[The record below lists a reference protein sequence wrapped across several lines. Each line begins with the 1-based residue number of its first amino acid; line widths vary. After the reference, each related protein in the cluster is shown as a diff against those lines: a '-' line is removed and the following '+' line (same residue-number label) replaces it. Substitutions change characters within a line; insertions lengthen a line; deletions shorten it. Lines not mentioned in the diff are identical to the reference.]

1 MFVIN
6 ISSAVIGCLVT
17 FVIGALI
24 IFTQR
29 WHGRWTHDEQEGVQK
44 FHSQP
49 TPRIGGLAIVAG
61 AFISSLVLDV
71 ELKAFVMPLLIAGLI
86 PFFFGFREDVTKR
99 VSVRDRLLATMAGAV
114 AAMLLTGQYLY
125 RLDVPYI
132 DSLMTW
138 WPVGALV
145 TVVAVSGV
153 TNAINILDGFNG
165 LASGTTLVILTF
177 LGLMAYQSDDLLLM
191 NLCLMLASII
201 LGFMILNYPFGK
213 IFLGDAGAYFVGFL
227 VAWVALLLPMRNE
240 EISPWASLLVCAYPI
255 VEVLYSMA
263 RRMKAKL
270 KAGQPDN
277 LHLHTLIKTR
287 MVRRYFTFLPN
298 WAKNALVAPAIW
310 LCSAVLG
317 WIASYYV
324 SDVLTLVAL
333 FISFVLWYHLT
344 YRFLARLPE
353 LDNEGYQVGSR

>member
-1 MFVIN
+1 MFSEN
-6 ISSAVIGCLVT
+6 ISPAILGCFVT

-24 IFTQR
+24 ILTQR
-29 WHGRWTHDEQEGVQK
+29 WHGGWTHDEHEGIQK

-61 AFISSLVLDV
+61 AFIS
-71 ELKAFVMPLLIAGLI
+71 AFVVDAELNILFMPLLISGLI
-86 PFFFGFREDVTKR
+86 PFFFGFREDVTKK
-99 VSVRDRLLATMAGAV
+99 VSIRDRLLATMAGAI
-114 AAMLLTGQYLY
+114 AAMMLTGIYLNH
-125 RLDVPYI
+125 LDVPGL
-132 DSLMTW
+132 DWLMTW
-138 WPVGALV
+138 WPIGALV

-165 LASGTTLVILTF
+165 LASGTAVIVLSF
-177 LGLMAYQSDDLLLM
+177 FAWMAHQSNDLLLTT
-191 NLCLMLASII
+191 LCLMLVSSV
-201 LGFMILNYPFGK
+201 LGFMLLNYPFGK

-263 RRMKAKL
+263 RRMKAQL
-270 KAGQPDN
+270 KAGEPDN

-287 MVRRYFTFLPN
+287 LVRRHLVDLPT
-298 WAKNALVAPAIW
+298 WAKNAMVAPSIW

-317 WIASYYV
+317 ILASLWV
-324 SDVLTLVAL
+324 SNVLILAL
-333 FISFVLWYHLT
+333 LFVGFVVVYHLM
-344 YRFLARLPE
+344 YQFLANLPE
-353 LDNEGYQVGSR
+353 FCDEGNLIE